1 MWSRSSKDRDRAGSA
16 AVTVKGLSGCI
27 CSHFQTSWDQSNM
40 KPEDVFSSLCHSLFF
55 LFISRVLVPVLADRN
70 RRVQTL
76 LLPHPFNED
85 NKKREKND
93 AFY

>member
-1 MWSRSSKDRDRAGSA
+1 
-16 AVTVKGLSGCI
+16 
-27 CSHFQTSWDQSNM
+27 M
-40 KPEDVFSSLCHSLFF
+40 KSEDVFFSLFLSF
-55 LFISRVLVPVLADRN
+55 HFPCVLVPVLADRN

-76 LLPHPFNED
+76 LLPHPFNKD